1 MTRIGAVDWLSW
13 LLGFAWVD
21 PIPFITSGA
30 IMPILDTRLLRATLS
45 FDVSDEELERFEPES
60 DELSALAG
68 LFCNNVGCK

>member
-1 MTRIGAVDWLSW
+1 
-13 LLGFAWVD
+13 
-21 PIPFITSGA
+21 
-30 IMPILDTRLLRATLS
+30 MPILDTRLLRATLS